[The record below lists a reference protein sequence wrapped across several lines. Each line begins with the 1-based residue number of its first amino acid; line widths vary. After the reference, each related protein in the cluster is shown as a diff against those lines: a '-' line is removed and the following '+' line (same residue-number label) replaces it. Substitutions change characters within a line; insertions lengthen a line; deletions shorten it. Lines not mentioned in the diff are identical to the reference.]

1 MFNRSL
7 SLGATLIVALS
18 IFLSRPTLDLHPP
31 YVQGRN
37 GTALFLVNDQH
48 GLSNVH
54 VATASALLENYPDI
68 EVHFASFPGLKAKL
82 ERIAQF
88 AQKTNP
94 EAHIVFHQL
103 RGPSISDALHNAGR
117 NIMDFPH
124 PPGTSGISHFCTE
137 LQYLICPWSAEEHFS
152 IYNELETLIDEV
164 DPAVVVL
171 DSIFIPAIE
180 ATREKNRRYAV
191 ITPNQVI
198 DNFITEQPYRS
209 IFWKY
214 PA

>member
-7 SLGATLIVALS
+7 TLGAALIVVLS
-18 IFLSRPTLDLHPP
+18 IFFSRPTLDLRPP

-37 GTALFLVNDQH
+37 GTALFLVNEQH

-54 VATASALLENYPDI
+54 VAAASALLEDYPDV
-68 EVHFASFPGLKAKL
+68 EVHFASFPRLKAKL
-82 ERIAQF
+82 ERIVRF

-103 RGPSISDALHNAGR
+103 RGPSMLDALNNAGR
-117 NIMDFPH
+117 TIMGFLH
-124 PPGTSGISHFCTE
+124 PPGISGISHFCKE

-152 IYNELETLIDEV
+152 IYNELKTLMDEV
-164 DPAVVVL
+164 NPAVVVL
-171 DSIFIPAIE
+171 DTIFIPAIE
-180 ATREKNRRYAV
+180 ATLEKNRRYAV

-198 DNFITEQPYRS
+198 DNFITEQPYGS
-209 IFWKY
+209 ILWKY